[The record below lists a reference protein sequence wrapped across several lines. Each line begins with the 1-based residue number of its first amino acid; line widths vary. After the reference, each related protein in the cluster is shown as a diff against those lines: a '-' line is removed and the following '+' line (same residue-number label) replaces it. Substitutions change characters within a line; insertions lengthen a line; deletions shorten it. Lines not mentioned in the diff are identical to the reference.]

1 MVKKKLVISLV
12 IFSIL
17 MVLTSIIKTQT
28 RLIEKNI
35 FNYEKKIANLNNN
48 IHESQVDFYYLTSPD
63 YITKKIQN
71 YSDQEYQSI
80 NYSKIYFSL
89 NQFIEEQKKTTKSYK
104 NEKKIQKK

>member
-1 MVKKKLVISLV
+1 MVKKELIISLI

-17 MVLTSIIKTQT
+17 MVITSMIKTQT

-35 FNYEKKIANLNNN
+35 FNYQKKIANLDSN

-89 NQFIEEQKKTTKSYK
+89 DQFIYEQKKTSQTFK